1 MIASLRGAMTHR
13 DADSAVIEVK
23 GVGYEVLTTGRNLDE
38 WANEDA
44 ELMVWIRTIVREDA
58 FILFGFSSHQERAL
72 FNTLIGINKVGP
84 KLALA
89 TLDTLAPDELAQAV
103 HAGDFATLSRV
114 PGVGKKT
121 AQRMVLELK
130 DKLSTEWS
138 APGHTGGTYK
148 APAVNDPLKLAL
160 ARLGYTRSE
169 ISTAINCL
177 EADGLGVDKAIGTR
191 IRAAL
196 KVLS

>member
-1 MIASLRGAMTHR
+1 MIASLRGAMSHR
-13 DADSAVIEVK
+13 EADSAVIEVE

-44 ELMVWIRTIVREDA
+44 ELMIWIQTIVREDA
-58 FILFGFSSHQERAL
+58 FILFGFSSRQERAL
-72 FNTLIGINKVGP
+72 FKTLIAINKVGP

-89 TLDTLAPDELAQAV
+89 TLDTLAPDELARAV

-138 APGHTGGTYK
+138 APGHTGTVSK
-148 APAVNDPLKLAL
+148 SPANDPLKLAL
-160 ARLGYTRSE
+160 VRLGYTRSE
-169 ISTAINCL
+169 ISTAVNRL